1 MDTDQEDIYSENGE
15 DQNSLSPPNS
25 PDDKQKNVL
34 ATHLPVFARQS
45 INLLTGSSNS
55 GKTQLLLS
63 ILKNRQLF
71 FLQVQLKMSSTF
83 TATSRTETLQWKTP
97 SKTSST
103 FPWTSSISTTST

>member
-71 FLQVQLKMSSTF
+71 FPAGAAKNVIYVHCNFKNIDASMEKPFEDELDLPLDIF
-83 TATSRTETLQWKTP
+83 
-97 SKTSST
+97 
-103 FPWTSSISTTST
+103 ISTTST